1 MPCNGGYLIMF
12 KDNEAFENTRRQL
25 KELINF
31 LNKQS
36 LKENDLLLDEAVT
49 WLMTAE
55 SYLNKHIQY
64 KRLACLNGT
73 ATDLNRK
80 KHNE

>member
-1 MPCNGGYLIMF
+1 MF

-55 SYLNKHIQY
+55 SYLNKHI
-64 KRLACLNGT
+64 
-73 ATDLNRK
+73 
-80 KHNE
+80 

>member
-1 MPCNGGYLIMF
+1 M
-12 KDNEAFENTRRQL
+12 KDNLGLENTRRQL
-25 KELINF
+25 QQLIHF
-31 LNKQS
+31 LSKKS

-64 KRLACLNGT
+64 KRLA
-73 ATDLNRK
+73 
-80 KHNE
+80 

>member
-1 MPCNGGYLIMF
+1 MQNNSGL
-12 KDNEAFENTRRQL
+12 ENTKRQL
-25 KELINF
+25 QQLINF
-31 LNKQS
+31 LSKQS

>member
-1 MPCNGGYLIMF
+1 M
-12 KDNEAFENTRRQL
+12 KDNLGLENTRRQL
-25 KELINF
+25 QQLINF
-31 LNKQS
+31 LSKQS

-73 ATDLNRK
+73 KTDLNIK
-80 KHNE
+80 KHKE

>member
-1 MPCNGGYLIMF
+1 M
-12 KDNEAFENTRRQL
+12 KDNLGLENTRRQL
-25 KELINF
+25 QQLINF

-36 LKENDLLLDEAVT
+36 LKENDSLLDEAVT

-73 ATDLNRK
+73 KTDLNIK
-80 KHNE
+80 KHKE

>member
-1 MPCNGGYLIMF
+1 MQ
-12 KDNEAFENTRRQL
+12 DNLGLENTRRQL
-25 KELINF
+25 QQLINF
-31 LNKQS
+31 LSKQS

-64 KRLACLNGT
+64 KRLSCLNGT
-73 ATDLNRK
+73 KTDLNIK
-80 KHNE
+80 KHKE

>member
-1 MPCNGGYLIMF
+1 MQNNSGL
-12 KDNEAFENTRRQL
+12 ENTKRQL
-25 KELINF
+25 QQLINF
-31 LNKQS
+31 LSKQS

-73 ATDLNRK
+73 KTNLNRK
-80 KHNE
+80 KHKE

>member
-1 MPCNGGYLIMF
+1 M
-12 KDNEAFENTRRQL
+12 KDNLGLENTRRQL
-25 KELINF
+25 QQLINF
-31 LNKQS
+31 LSKQS

>member
-1 MPCNGGYLIMF
+1 M
-12 KDNEAFENTRRQL
+12 KDNLGLENTRRQL
-25 KELINF
+25 QQLIHF
-31 LNKQS
+31 LSKKS

-55 SYLNKHIQY
+55 SYLNKHLQY

-73 ATDLNRK
+73 KTDLNIK
-80 KHNE
+80 KHKE